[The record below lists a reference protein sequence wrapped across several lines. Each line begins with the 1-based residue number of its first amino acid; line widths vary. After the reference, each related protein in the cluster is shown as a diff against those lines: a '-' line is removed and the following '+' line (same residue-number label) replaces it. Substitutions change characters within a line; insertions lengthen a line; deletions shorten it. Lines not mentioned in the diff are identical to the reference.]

1 MREQLDTGGR
11 CGDRWCGVHQPWR
24 QSQEP
29 SDGRPAAGE
38 ESFLRIVFVGRLVR
52 CQSDPFLPRGLGE
65 WAGSKASDAHV
76 PVLIELGTPKRVMT
90 GYSPPSL
97 DGDRP

>member
-11 CGDRWCGVHQPWR
+11 FGDRWCGVHQPWR

-29 SDGRPAAGE
+29 SDGRVAAGE

-52 CQSDPFLPRGLGE
+52 CQSDQFLPRGLGE
-65 WAGSKASDAHV
+65 WEDSKASDAPV
-76 PVLIELGTPKRVMT
+76 PVLIELVSPKVVMP
-90 GYSPPSL
+90 GYSPRSV
-97 DGDRP
+97 DGE